1 MKWAHVQRRDW
12 RAYSIRETK
21 ILSYHSSSFVCSF
34 SEELYYTTF
43 DWDGPYYFVNS
54 ILCLFLPAQAS
65 LIEVSIAC
73 NQKNLIWYSRQEK
86 KKLTILKKRDNK
98 QNNYPKQ
105 VSKRNRNWK
114 IQYIS
119 LIYWTVKPS
128 TFLIEQHLFE
138 KAQGMFWAESAFV
151 HTTSDLCLIRKR
163 FEILLLRLALW
174 IRFLL

>member
-1 MKWAHVQRRDW
+1 MT
-12 RAYSIRETK
+12 RAFIFLKPGHQSREKTVCREWNEHMSKEETEEHIASEKTK
-21 ILSYHSSSFVCSF
+21 ILSYHSSSFVLSF

-54 ILCLFLPAQAS
+54 ILCLFLSAQAS

-86 KKLTILKKRDNK
+86 KKKITILKKRDNK

-105 VSKRNRNWK
+105 ISKRNRNWK

-128 TFLIEQHLFE
+128 TFLIEQHLF
-138 KAQGMFWAESAFV
+138 
-151 HTTSDLCLIRKR
+151 
-163 FEILLLRLALW
+163 
-174 IRFLL
+174 